1 MTTYLDTRIDED
13 FESTFGSIGP
23 LDPLE
28 LLTLHLLEIRTLRAW
43 LLPLIIF
50 RLLQK
55 DGKKVMSVIGY
66 LSYFLPSC

>member
-1 MTTYLDTRIDED
+1 MTTFLRHTDALRIDED

-43 LLPLIIF
+43 LLPLMIF
-50 RLLQK
+50 RL
-55 DGKKVMSVIGY
+55 
-66 LSYFLPSC
+66 F